1 MVLLHHIEC
10 KYHIWDLH
18 HCCWWWFCAQW
29 DWASWPW
36 DLEMK
41 VKTTPTETKII
52 IVNNDIPRS
61 LPIFSLLALACWCP
75 LDDRGVLQKC
85 FVISSSDNPKRCSV
99 CDPAKTF
106 LTSKFSYL
114 LFCNPTHKTK
124 TGIPN
129 RWKTTNSKWPEW
141 INSHQCTSWPFCPLD
156 GLRFFIQRRMGLITV
171 DFFLLLTTVLFF
183 FFFVLGRFSWTW
195 PHT

>member
-1 MVLLHHIEC
+1 
-10 KYHIWDLH
+10 
-18 HCCWWWFCAQW
+18 
-29 DWASWPW
+29 
-36 DLEMK
+36 MK
-41 VKTTPTETKII
+41 VKTTPMATKII

-129 RWKTTNSKWPEW
+129 GWKTTNSK
-141 INSHQCTSWPFCPLD
+141 S
-156 GLRFFIQRRMGLITV
+156 
-171 DFFLLLTTVLFF
+171 
-183 FFFVLGRFSWTW
+183 LGPIIMIGCAHLPILKAIPSV
-195 PHT
+195 HSM